1 MKDTEKFKT
10 SKKTLDLQ
18 ENVEGIYLCR
28 GLIEGSYPVFVPLD
42 SLLAEKLI
50 FAAQSNSLQWAVVL
64 TIGAYL
70 GSSICSICYMIRNIN
85 F

>member
-28 GLIEGSYPVFVPLD
+28 GLIVGSYPVFVPLD

-50 FAAQSNSLQWAVVL
+50 FAA
-64 TIGAYL
+64 
-70 GSSICSICYMIRNIN
+70 
-85 F
+85 

>member
-1 MKDTEKFKT
+1 MKDTEKFKI

-28 GLIEGSYPVFVPLD
+28 GLIEGSYPAFVPLD
-42 SLLAEKLI
+42 SLLAGKLI
-50 FAAQSNSLQWAVVL
+50 FAAQSNSLQWGVVL
-64 TIGAYL
+64 TIGDL
-70 GSSICSICYMIRNIN
+70 GSSICSICYMIRNIK

>member
-50 FAAQSNSLQWAVVL
+50 FAA
-64 TIGAYL
+64 
-70 GSSICSICYMIRNIN
+70 
-85 F
+85 